1 MTDIQDLSS
10 ISYEHDSSFKEVS
23 CKTPKINHAPAS
35 VSTPLSPGTLSQ
47 RGVLE
52 GELTAP
58 VPLAVGSQVVGAD
71 PQMGVFLTV
80 QRGFFR
86 ARAEG
91 DNPMGGQVVM
101 VMVVV
106 IN

>member
-10 ISYEHDSSFKEVS
+10 ISYEHDNSFKEVS
-23 CKTPKINHAPAS
+23 CRTPKINHAPTS

-47 RGVLE
+47 RGVLG

-71 PQMGVFLTV
+71 PQMGVSS
-80 QRGFFR
+80 QCRGVSLGPER
-86 ARAEG
+86 KGIIPWEARW
-91 DNPMGGQVVM
+91 
-101 VMVVV
+101 
-106 IN
+106 